1 MWIVKVALERPYTFL
16 VLAILILLMGVLS
29 ILRTAVDIFPAI
41 NIPVVAAIWTYTGLQ
56 PEEMA
61 SRIVLTTERVAQ
73 TTVND
78 VEHTE
83 SQSLNGIGV
92 VKYFFQPK
100 ADERL
105 SYGQI
110 TGISQTQLK
119 NLPPG
124 TTPPFILAYNA
135 STVPIIQLALSSDS
149 LSEAQIFDVAN
160 NEIRTALATVP
171 GASIPYPYGGKQREV
186 QVDLDPQALRSKG
199 LSGGDV
205 VSAITAQ
212 NLILPAGTQKIGELE
227 YFIGVNASPLK
238 IEEMNDLPI
247 SGSNGQVTY
256 IRDVAHVYDG
266 APPQTNIARLEGKR
280 AALMTVLKNGS
291 ASTLDII
298 NAIKSKLPQIN
309 SLAGPALKIEP
320 IGDQSV
326 FVRASISGVV
336 REATIAACLTGLMIL
351 LFLGSWR
358 STLIIFFSIPLS
370 ILASIA
376 CLAALGE
383 TINIMT
389 LGGLALAVGILVDDA
404 TVTIENINSHLE
416 EGAEVRAAILEGARQ
431 IALPALVS
439 TLSIC
444 IVFVPMFL
452 LAGIAKYLF
461 VPMAEAVVFAMLAS
475 YLLSRTLIPTLA
487 MYWLKKHE
495 GGGEKADGGQDGQG
509 HGGGAQDQGGA
520 QGHGQGGEQHGKGQK
535 GSDEQPR
542 EGEVSEASV
551 ARALDQQ
558 AAERKAAEDQAAA
571 EEKARQKRAEEEA
584 KRNQRGHGFGGQV
597 LGVLRKPLD
606 WMKRFQQGFEH
617 RFERIRDGYHRILEA
632 AMHSGIRF
640 AALFLAAMVL
650 SAILAFPL
658 GHYLPGLG
666 QDFFPIVD
674 AGQIKL
680 HFRARTG
687 LRIEETAALCD
698 AVEAKIRQIIPGKEL
713 ESVVDNIGLP
723 YSGINLAYSTSAPV
737 GPSDADIFIAL
748 KPDHKPSAG
757 YQRTLRAAL
766 AESFP
771 SVTFAFLPADIVSQ
785 TLNFGLPS
793 PLDVQVSGKDIEA
806 DRNYADELLQ
816 KMRSIPG
823 AVDLRVQ
830 QPYDYPKFDVTVDR
844 AKAQELGLTQLNVAS
859 NMLVSLSG
867 SFQTSPSF
875 WIDPKS
881 GTQYQVV
888 AQTPQS
894 RLDTINDLQ
903 TTPLTGSNSAS
914 ASSSSTALQ
923 AAASSSLSGANS
935 QLLAN
940 VATIR
945 RDVAPAVV
953 SHYDAQTVFDI
964 YGSADG
970 ADLGFIAS
978 EVNKILKDTKDHVP
992 KGAQVAVRGQVQTM
1006 TESFDGLLLGL
1017 LGAILLV
1024 YLLIVVN
1031 FQSWLDPFII
1041 ITALPAALAGIVWM
1055 LFLSH
1060 TTVSVPALTGAI
1072 MCMGVATA
1080 NSVLVVSFARERM
1093 DAGDDAFTAAS
1104 KAGFSR
1110 FRPVMMTALAMIIGM
1125 IPMALSLGEGAEQ
1138 NAPLGRAVIGGL
1150 IFATVATLLFVP
1162 TVFVLIHGRNEHK
1175 EQKKPQEPRDP
1186 AVPREPQG
1194 QVQQ

>member
-1 MWIVKVALERPYTFL
+1 MWIVKVALQRPYTFL
-16 VLAILILLMGVLS
+16 VLAILILLMGVLA

-41 NIPVVAAIWTYTGLQ
+41 NIPVVAAIWQYTGLQ
-56 PEEMA
+56 PEDMA
-61 SRIVLTTERVAQ
+61 NRIVLTTERVAQ

-83 SQSLNGIGV
+83 SQSLNGIAV

-105 SYGQI
+105 SYAQI
-110 TGISQTQLK
+110 TGVSQTQLK
-119 NLPPG
+119 QLPPG

-149 LSEAQIFDVAN
+149 LSEAQIFDIAN
-160 NEIRTALATVP
+160 NNIRTALATVP
-171 GASIPYPYGGKQREV
+171 GASIPYPYGGKQRQV
-186 QVDLDPQALRSKG
+186 QVDLDPQALRSRG
-199 LSGGDV
+199 LSGNDV
-205 VSAITAQ
+205 VTAITAQ

-227 YFIGVNASPLK
+227 YFIGVNASPLQV
-238 IEEMNDLPI
+238 EEMNDLPI
-247 SGSNGQVTY
+247 GSSNGTVTY
-256 IRDVAHVYDG
+256 VRDVAHVRDG
-266 APPQTNIARLEGKR
+266 APPQTNIARLEGRR
-280 AALMTVLKNGS
+280 AALMTVLKNGT

-298 NAIKSKLPQIN
+298 NAIKQKLPQIHN
-309 SLAGPALKIEP
+309 LVPPSLKIEP

-326 FVRASISGVV
+326 FVKAAISGVV

-358 STLIIFFSIPLS
+358 STLIIFISIPLS

-404 TVTIENINSHLE
+404 TVTIENINAHLE
-416 EGAEVRAAILEGARQ
+416 EGAEVEAAILEGAQQ

-461 VPMAEAVVFAMLAS
+461 IPMAESVVFAMLAS
-475 YLLSRTLIPTLA
+475 YLLSRTLIPTLSK
-487 MYWLKKHE
+487 YWLKKHS
-495 GGGEKADGGQDGQG
+495 GQQGQG
-509 HGGGAQDQGGA
+509 A
-520 QGHGQGGEQHGKGQK
+520 
-535 GSDEQPR
+535 DEAR

-551 ARALDQQ
+551 ASAVDHRTAQ
-558 AAERKAAEDQAAA
+558 RKAQ
-571 EEKARQKRAEEEA
+571 EEKARQEQES
-584 KRNQRGHGFGGQV
+584 RGRKHQVPGFI
-597 LGVLRKPLD
+597 RKPLE
-606 WMKRFQQGFEH
+606 WMGSFQHGFER
-617 RFERIRDGYHRILEA
+617 RFEHVRERYHVILEA
-632 AMHSGIRF
+632 ALRGGMRF
-640 AALFLAAMVL
+640 ALVFLGCMVL

-658 GHYLPGLG
+658 GRYLPGLG

-680 HFRARTG
+680 HFRARSG

-698 AVEAKIRQIIPGKEL
+698 AVEAKIRQVIPGKEL

-723 YSGINLAYSTSAPV
+723 YSGINTAYSTSAPV
-737 GPSDADIFIAL
+737 GPSDADIYLSL
-748 KPDHKPSAG
+748 KPGHKASAD
-757 YQRTLRAAL
+757 YQRQLRREL
-766 AESFP
+766 AEEFP

-793 PLDVQVSGKDIEA
+793 PVDVQISGRDSEA
-806 DRNYADELLQ
+806 DRTYADELLQ
-816 KMRSIPG
+816 KLRSVPG
-823 AVDLRVQ
+823 AVDFRIQ
-830 QPYDYPKFDVTVDR
+830 QAYDYPKFQVDVDR
-844 AKAQELGLTQLNVAS
+844 TKAQELGLTQQSVAS
-859 NMLVSLSG
+859 NLLVSLSG

-875 WIDPKS
+875 WTDPKS
-881 GTQYQVV
+881 GTMYNV
-888 AQTPQS
+888 ATQTPQP
-894 RLDTINDLQ
+894 RLESINALQ
-903 TTPLTGSNSAS
+903 TTPLSAGQGS
-914 ASSSSTALQ
+914 
-923 AAASSSLSGANS
+923 AAGGVNGSFAGANS

-940 VATIR
+940 VATIHR
-945 RDVAPAVV
+945 TTAPSVV
-953 SHYDAQTVFDI
+953 SHYNAQTVFDI
-964 YGSADG
+964 YGTTQG
-970 ADLGFIAS
+970 TDLGFMAAQIQ
-978 EVNKILKDTKDHVP
+978 KILQDTQKHVP

-1006 TESFDGLLLGL
+1006 TESFTGLLLGL
-1017 LGAILLV
+1017 LGAVVLV

-1093 DAGDDAFTAAS
+1093 NAGDDAFTAAS

-1110 FRPVMMTALAMIIGM
+1110 FRPVCMTALAMIIGM

-1162 TVFVLIHGRNEHK
+1162 TVFVLIHGRGEHGAAG
-1175 EQKKPQEPRDP
+1175 R
-1186 AVPREPQG
+1186 AGAAR
-1194 QVQQ
+1194 